1 MNEWNIQSR
10 SHACQ
15 MCQKPFT
22 DKGHFHTV
30 LVASKQELLRQD
42 VCVDCWNTKFAQG
55 HADRKGF
62 ISHWQ
67 GVYQAP
73 AVGPTEPIQKET
85 AESLLRRLIEA
96 NDPKHGP
103 ACYIL
108 AVMLERKRLL
118 RIKEQIH
125 RDGNRIF
132 IYEHPKT
139 GDIFT
144 IKDPD
149 LQLNQLESVQR
160 DVADLLA
167 HGYTP
172 SPEASVQPAP
182 SESSAPPSD
191 SLFPMPSA
199 PVQEPPEEPSTVQ
212 PIGEEP
218 VIVQPTELSPDA
230 QPAGE
235 QPENNSPAA
244 EQPAHNQ
251 SVVEQPAGEQPEREP
266 SPPVSDSNASKNE

>member
-15 MCQKPFT
+15 LCQKLFT

-30 LVASKQELLRQD
+30 LVAAKQELLRQD
-42 VCVDCWNTKFAQG
+42 VCVECWNTKFAQG
-55 HADRKGF
+55 HTDRKGF

-73 AVGPTEPIQKET
+73 TAGPTDPIQKET

-118 RIKEQIH
+118 RIKEQIR

-172 SPEASVQPAP
+172 PPTVPGQSAP
-182 SESSAPPSD
+182 SEPPAPPSD
-191 SLFPMPSA
+191 SLFPPSQLSS
-199 PVQEPPEEPSTVQ
+199 QEPTEEPSTVQ
-212 PIGEEP
+212 PAGEQAVVSQATE
-218 VIVQPTELSPDA
+218 IPTDA

-235 QPENNSPAA
+235 EPENAPVS
-244 EQPAHNQ
+244 EQPTRDQ
-251 SVVEQPAGEQPEREP
+251 SVVEQPAGEQPASELP
-266 SPPVSDSNASKNE
+266 SAPVPPDASKSE